1 MRHITR
7 EINSVNI
14 GEFSFQR
21 NKTNNKTRRRLISLV
36 TQRHLRTVLWHCTLV
51 LSHVKVPESEVWLL
65 EVWKKKSFICGSHSI
80 KWLQIQ
86 HKNFDVYYLNT
97 FINEKNFKFK
107 LQSEYFLAHLVVT
120 IYINYHFVWVTK
132 WNLNIIKE
140 HITFK
145 QH

>member
-65 EVWKKKSFICGSHSI
+65 EV
-80 KWLQIQ
+80 
-86 HKNFDVYYLNT
+86 
-97 FINEKNFKFK
+97 
-107 LQSEYFLAHLVVT
+107 
-120 IYINYHFVWVTK
+120 
-132 WNLNIIKE
+132 
-140 HITFK
+140 
-145 QH
+145 